1 MPVGFSLFPLSKNCH
16 LHFFKEN
23 ISAEICILFYS
34 HKGTPL
40 LYSSTAPGTYMPS
53 QKVPAEASASS
64 KSMLCYN
71 STICIVCKRSP
82 PMISIVTPVYNEED
96 NVIFFHDAV
105 TRVMEETGMAYEL
118 IYVDDGSHDRTNELI
133 CGLAEKDPHVRALTF
148 ARNFGHQIAITCG
161 MDFARG
167 DAVITMDGDM
177 QHPPALIP
185 TLIGKWKEGYDIVQ
199 TVRTA
204 TEDAGP
210 IKKITS
216 AGYYTIINSI
226 SKTPVLPGGSDFRLM
241 DRKALDVFLKF
252 REHSRF
258 IRGIVGGLGFKTASV
273 KFEAPARHAGVSK
286 FNMRKMLHFAV
297 DGILT
302 NSTTPLRAAFY
313 AGIFAGIAGIILIL
327 HVLYAYLTG
336 AVVPG
341 WTTLTI
347 LVSFFGAVNLV
358 GLGIIG
364 EYIGRIYEES
374 KNRPLYWL
382 SSDTGSTEK
391 IEKSRPEVSREIK
404 KN

>member
-1 MPVGFSLFPLSKNCH
+1 
-16 LHFFKEN
+16 
-23 ISAEICILFYS
+23 
-34 HKGTPL
+34 
-40 LYSSTAPGTYMPS
+40 
-53 QKVPAEASASS
+53 
-64 KSMLCYN
+64 
-71 STICIVCKRSP
+71 
-82 PMISIVTPVYNEED
+82 MISIVTPVYNEED

-133 CGLAEKDPHVRALTF
+133 CSLAEKDPHVRALTF
-148 ARNFGHQIAITCG
+148 ARNFGHQIAITCC
-161 MDFARG
+161 MDFSRG

-216 AGYYTIINSI
+216 AGYYTMINSI

-382 SSDTGSTEK
+382 SCDTGSTEK

>member
-1 MPVGFSLFPLSKNCH
+1 
-16 LHFFKEN
+16 
-23 ISAEICILFYS
+23 
-34 HKGTPL
+34 
-40 LYSSTAPGTYMPS
+40 
-53 QKVPAEASASS
+53 
-64 KSMLCYN
+64 
-71 STICIVCKRSP
+71 
-82 PMISIVTPVYNEED
+82 
-96 NVIFFHDAV
+96 
-105 TRVMEETGMAYEL
+105 
-118 IYVDDGSHDRTNELI
+118 
-133 CGLAEKDPHVRALTF
+133 
-148 ARNFGHQIAITCG
+148 

-216 AGYYTIINSI
+216 AGYYTMINSI

-382 SSDTGSTEK
+382 SGDTGSTEK
-391 IEKSRPEVSREIK
+391 IEKSRPEVSREIE

>member
-347 LVSFFGAVNLV
+347 LVSFFGTVNLV

-382 SSDTGSTEK
+382 SGDTGSTEK
-391 IEKSRPEVSREIK
+391 IKKSRPEVSREIK

>member
-1 MPVGFSLFPLSKNCH
+1 
-16 LHFFKEN
+16 
-23 ISAEICILFYS
+23 
-34 HKGTPL
+34 
-40 LYSSTAPGTYMPS
+40 
-53 QKVPAEASASS
+53 
-64 KSMLCYN
+64 
-71 STICIVCKRSP
+71 
-82 PMISIVTPVYNEED
+82 MISIVTPVYNEED

-216 AGYYTIINSI
+216 AGYYTMINSI

-302 NSTTPLRAAFY
+302 NSTTAFY

-382 SSDTGSTEK
+382 SGDTGSTEK
-391 IEKSRPEVSREIK
+391 IKKSRPEVSREIK

>member
-1 MPVGFSLFPLSKNCH
+1 
-16 LHFFKEN
+16 
-23 ISAEICILFYS
+23 
-34 HKGTPL
+34 
-40 LYSSTAPGTYMPS
+40 
-53 QKVPAEASASS
+53 
-64 KSMLCYN
+64 
-71 STICIVCKRSP
+71 
-82 PMISIVTPVYNEED
+82 MISIVTPVYNEED
-96 NVIFFHDAV
+96 NVVFFHDAV
-105 TRVMEETGMAYEL
+105 TRVMQEIGIDYEL
-118 IYVDDGSHDRTNELI
+118 IYVNDGSRDRTDELI
-133 CGLAEKDPHVRALTF
+133 RRLAEKDSHVRALTF

-185 TLIGKWKEGYDIVQ
+185 ALIGKWQEGYEIVQ
-199 TVRTA
+199 TVRTT
-204 TEDAGP
+204 TEDAGF

-216 AGYYTIINSI
+216 AGYYTVINSI

-241 DRKALDVFLKF
+241 DRKALDVFLRF

-258 IRGIVGGLGFKTASV
+258 IRGIVGGLGFKSATIE
-273 KFEAPARHAGVSK
+273 FEAPARHAGVSK
-286 FNMRKMLHFAV
+286 FSMRKMFHLAV

-313 AGIFAGIAGIILIL
+313 AGIFAGIAGVILIL
-327 HVLYAYLTG
+327 HVMYAYITG

-341 WTTLTI
+341 WATLTI

-382 SSDTGSTEK
+382 SHDTSAAHEN
-391 IEKSRPEVSREIK
+391 EYLYNK
-404 KN
+404 KDK